1 MKILS
6 IEGCGL
12 GVPPFSIGTAEI
24 ESLSFW
30 GIDEGSSARERSA
43 LVALALVLCGRVPAD
58 LGLGSQAPL
67 ADGAT
72 AEAVLAGD
80 DGRQVH
86 VCWSATERSHTAPE
100 RDTGEQALGE
110 DALTTLLKRLGV
122 ETIGGLLERRRLAR
136 PFKVLA
142 EQQAKEVVA
151 EVLAARTNR

>member
-1 MKILS
+1 M
-6 IEGCGL
+6 
-12 GVPPFSIGTAEI
+12 
-24 ESLSFW
+24 
-30 GIDEGSSARERSA
+30 
-43 LVALALVLCGRVPAD
+43 VALALVLCGRVPAD